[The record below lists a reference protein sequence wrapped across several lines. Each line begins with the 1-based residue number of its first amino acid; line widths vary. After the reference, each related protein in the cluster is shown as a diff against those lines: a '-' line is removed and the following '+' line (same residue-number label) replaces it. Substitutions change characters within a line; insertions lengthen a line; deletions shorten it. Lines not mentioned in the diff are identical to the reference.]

1 MIRAP
6 PVGVGVEAVVGLG
19 FRVEGWGFPM
29 YSDHGRGGGGGGGS
43 TVVVGWLAAVWGWT
57 CDRWWSG
64 PWIFVRK
71 GAVKGTDIWL
81 SMSGWC
87 GNRRSGWTK
96 KGRMGPV
103 SRPRPHTSCP
113 LPYPPPPPEPLTRA
127 CGHSMSLFH
136 TRGAGDCTN
145 LDGGSE
151 VHLQLSLS
159 LSLSLTHTHAH
170 THTHVRAHFG
180 GRWVERPTVRVV
192 VEALVGLG
200 FKIAGMGVSNVLR
213 P

>member
-96 KGRMGPV
+96 KEEWG
-103 SRPRPHTSCP
+103 
-113 LPYPPPPPEPLTRA
+113 
-127 CGHSMSLFH
+127 
-136 TRGAGDCTN
+136 
-145 LDGGSE
+145 
-151 VHLQLSLS
+151 Q
-159 LSLSLTHTHAH
+159 
-170 THTHVRAHFG
+170 
-180 GRWVERPTVRVV
+180 
-192 VEALVGLG
+192 
-200 FKIAGMGVSNVLR
+200 
-213 P
+213 